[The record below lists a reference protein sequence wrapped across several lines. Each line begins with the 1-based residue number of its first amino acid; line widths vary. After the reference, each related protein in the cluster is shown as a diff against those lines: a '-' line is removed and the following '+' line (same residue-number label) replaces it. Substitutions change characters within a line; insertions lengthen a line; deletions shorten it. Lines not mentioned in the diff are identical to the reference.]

1 MASLYISYALN
12 HCSVEYVEDTF
23 NMTFDGD
30 VVQKVTE
37 AIRVDNTTHKPFKM
51 FWIDVLPNRRMKE
64 FLDDINENGCSRL
77 YFKHKGVDHYW
88 NVRLNVPKTST
99 PFKPVILPRAS
110 AEDNALDQVFNDFI
124 LTVPIQKR
132 IQEAIEQDKAAP
144 QAFKAAEQKKLVQ
157 VAEEVLD
164 YDEALKRFLEK
175 ERIDAAKR
183 FDEFMATHGGQGFL
197 KRS

>member
-1 MASLYISYALN
+1 MSLYISYDRN
-12 HCSVEYVEDTF
+12 QFSVEYVADTF
-23 NMTFDGD
+23 NMTFDGN
-30 VVQKVTE
+30 VVKKVTE

-51 FWIDVLPNRRMKE
+51 FWIEVLPNRRMKE

-99 PFKPVILPRAS
+99 PFKPVIIPRAS
-110 AEDNALDQVFNDFI
+110 AYEALDQVFNDFI
-124 LTVPIQKR
+124 LTAPIQKR
-132 IQEAIEQDKAAP
+132 LRLQKAIEQDNVAP
-144 QAFKAAEQKKLVQ
+144 QAFKTSEQKLVQ
-157 VAEEVLD
+157 VAEEVD

-175 ERIDAAKR
+175 ERIDATKR
-183 FDEFMATHGGQGFL
+183 FDELWRRTSGQGFL

>member
-1 MASLYISYALN
+1 MSLYISYDRN
-12 HCSVEYVEDTF
+12 QFSVEYVADTF
-23 NMTFDGD
+23 NMTFDGN
-30 VVQKVTE
+30 VVKKVTE

-51 FWIDVLPNRRMKE
+51 FWIEVLPNRRMKE

-99 PFKPVILPRAS
+99 PFKPVIIPRAS
-110 AEDNALDQVFNDFI
+110 AYEALDQVFNDFI
-124 LTVPIQKR
+124 LTAPIQKR
-132 IQEAIEQDKAAP
+132 LRLQKAIEQGGATGI
-144 QAFKAAEQKKLVQ
+144 QTSEQKLVQ
-157 VAEEVLD
+157 VAEEVD

-175 ERIDAAKR
+175 ERIDATKR
-183 FDEFMATHGGQGFL
+183 FDELWRTSGQGFL